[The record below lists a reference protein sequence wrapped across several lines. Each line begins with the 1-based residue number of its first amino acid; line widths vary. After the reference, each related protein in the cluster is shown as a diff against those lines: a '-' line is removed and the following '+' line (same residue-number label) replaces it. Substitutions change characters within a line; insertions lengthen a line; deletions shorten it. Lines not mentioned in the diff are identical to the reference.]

1 MLLKVWEKRNNVKV
15 NPVLDEIAT
24 FLSLERLMKEFEFN
38 VINNIYVPT
47 DEELEQLVDIASY
60 QKQTDNILLDRNLY
74 LKSSSLHLQDNP
86 KDMNLSPYTL
96 LTRFQPAD
104 INDFTENILSRLPV
118 KNIEIPK
125 HELEGLGDGGGKRQ
139 SNLVT
144 EEMNLN
150 QAVLSKRVSR
160 KSSVNPNDLPSDVNL
175 EQIQLRQDNF
185 DEEGRSLGN
194 SPNKARV
201 ISHKGLDKLLELEEW
216 PVTDWEEVHQSEFIH
231 IYKRKE
237 ENSPV
242 IMIKA
247 YTTLRN
253 LPPEKVFRLIYDLE
267 IRAEWDNVLSNMY
280 IFDKVNENIDHMYSL
295 YKAPFGISNR
305 DFCQR
310 RTKSMG
316 YKGSSFMIHFESVE
330 HPECPAIKSN
340 VRAHTTI
347 SGYIIRPD
355 PKNPGSTLMTILTQT
370 DIKGLV
376 PKFIVNTAAAKAPK
390 DWTKNFIKN
399 AERLIAEGI
408 L

>member
-1 MLLKVWEKRNNVKV
+1 M
-15 NPVLDEIAT
+15 
-24 FLSLERLMKEFEFN
+24 
-38 VINNIYVPT
+38 
-47 DEELEQLVDIASY
+47 
-60 QKQTDNILLDRNLY
+60 
-74 LKSSSLHLQDNP
+74 
-86 KDMNLSPYTL
+86 
-96 LTRFQPAD
+96 
-104 INDFTENILSRLPV
+104 
-118 KNIEIPK
+118 
-125 HELEGLGDGGGKRQ
+125 
-139 SNLVT
+139 T
-144 EEMNLN
+144 EENPLN

-160 KSSVNPNDLPSDVNL
+160 KSSVNQNELPADVNL
-175 EQIQLRQDNF
+175 EQIQLKQENA
-185 DEEGRSLGN
+185 DEENRSLGS
-194 SPNKARV
+194 SPSKNRV

-216 PVTDWEEVHQSEFIH
+216 PVADWEDVHTSEFIH

-237 ENSPV
+237 EHSPV
-242 IMIKA
+242 ILIKA

-267 IRAEWDNVLSNMY
+267 IRSEWDNVLSNMY
-280 IFDKVNENIDHMYSL
+280 IFDKINENIDHMYSL

-316 YKGSSFMIHFESVE
+316 YKGTSFMIHFESVE
-330 HPECPAIKSN
+330 HPDCPAIKSN
-340 VRAHTTI
+340 IRAHTTI

-390 DWTKNFIKN
+390 DWTRNFIKN
-399 AERLIAEGI
+399 AERLINEGK